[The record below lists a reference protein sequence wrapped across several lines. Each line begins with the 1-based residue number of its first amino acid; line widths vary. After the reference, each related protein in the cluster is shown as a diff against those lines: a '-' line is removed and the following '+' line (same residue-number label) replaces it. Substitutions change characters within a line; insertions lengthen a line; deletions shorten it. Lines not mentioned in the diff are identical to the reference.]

1 MESEIKSLTS
11 EEAKIK
17 FEPEVNSHIDS
28 INSLN
33 SPGVKYGL
41 KSNNSSF
48 SRFDLDPQTTIIS
61 GKIIDLYENVVVK
74 KEVDEDQSFWDFSIK
89 CELILDEIDI
99 KEEPLEKVDSKE
111 NTGFS
116 KCSKSEERISIKS
129 ALGSHEK
136 TVHIKD
142 SESIENEIIKR
153 KYVKKDY
160 HVCKICTIPFKGIK
174 TLQHHMKTKH
184 SKTYFC
190 SFCDT
195 KCQSEIELTRH
206 ILGNHGKRKKVSCE
220 YCKAVFSRSDTLE
233 RHRQDACLFSPNQ
246 REFYTSKVKPVDLA
260 DTKAM
265 KKDKYT
271 QYVLIRIIVKDDL
284 GKVNM
289 FCDTRKNLTL
299 ILILRRPQ
307 KLKEIFGGLLRLYEL
322 YKDHCALLISK
333 DKIFQLH

>member
-11 EEAKIK
+11 EEIKIK
-17 FEPEVNSHIDS
+17 FEPGVNSHIDS

-33 SPGVKYGL
+33 SPGVKCGL

-48 SRFDLDPQTTIIS
+48 SRFDLNPQTTIIS
-61 GKIIDLYENVVVK
+61 EKIIDLYENVVFK
-74 KEVDEDQSFWDFSIK
+74 KEVDEDQSFGDDSIK

-99 KEEPLEKVDSKE
+99 KEEPLEEINSKK

-129 ALGSHEK
+129 ALGSNEK
-136 TVHIKD
+136 TIHNKD
-142 SESIENEIIKR
+142 SESTENEIIKR
-153 KYVKKDY
+153 KYVRKDY

-184 SKTYFC
+184 CKTYFC

-195 KCQSEIELTRH
+195 KCQSEVELTRH

-233 RHRQDACLFSPNQ
+233 RHREEACLFNPNQ
-246 REFYTSKVKPVDLA
+246 REFYTSKFKLVDL
-260 DTKAM
+260 AM
-265 KKDKYT
+265 KKDKYI

-284 GKVNM
+284 
-289 FCDTRKNLTL
+289 DT
-299 ILILRRPQ
+299 
-307 KLKEIFGGLLRLYEL
+307 
-322 YKDHCALLISK
+322 
-333 DKIFQLH
+333 

>member
-1 MESEIKSLTS
+1 MESGIKSLTS

-17 FEPEVNSHIDS
+17 YEPEFNSHIDS

-41 KSNNSSF
+41 KSKNDSF
-48 SRFDLDPQTTIIS
+48 SRFDFDSQTTIVS

-74 KEVDEDQSFWDFSIK
+74 KEVDEDQSFMADSIK

-99 KEEPLEKVDSKE
+99 KEEPLEDINSKE
-111 NTGFS
+111 NTGFY
-116 KCSKSEERISIKS
+116 KCSKSEERNGIKS

-136 TVHIKD
+136 TIHKKD
-142 SESIENEIIKR
+142 SESTKNEIIKR

-160 HVCKICTIPFKGIK
+160 NVCKICTIPFKGIK

-184 SKTYFC
+184 CKTYFC

-233 RHRQDACLFSPNQ
+233 RHREDACLFSPNQ

-271 QYVLIRIIVKDDL
+271 QYVLSRIIVKDD
-284 GKVNM
+284 
-289 FCDTRKNLTL
+289 FR
-299 ILILRRPQ
+299 
-307 KLKEIFGGLLRLYEL
+307 
-322 YKDHCALLISK
+322 
-333 DKIFQLH
+333 

>member
-17 FEPEVNSHIDS
+17 FELEVNSHIDS

-41 KSNNSSF
+41 QSNNSSF
-48 SRFDLDPQTTIIS
+48 SRFDLDPQTTNIS

-74 KEVDEDQSFWDFSIK
+74 KEVDEDQSFLDDSSIK
-89 CELILDEIDI
+89 CELILDEINT
-99 KEEPLEKVDSKE
+99 KEEPPEEIDSKE

-116 KCSKSEERISIKS
+116 KCSKS
-129 ALGSHEK
+129 ALGSQEK
-136 TVHIKD
+136 TIHNKD
-142 SESIENEIIKR
+142 SESTENEIIKR

-174 TLQHHMKTKH
+174 TLQHHVKTKH

-233 RHRQDACLFSPNQ
+233 RHREEACPFSPNQ
-246 REFYTSKVKPVDLA
+246 REFYTSKVKPVYLA
-260 DTKAM
+260 DPKAM
-265 KKDKYT
+265 KKDKYI
-271 QYVLIRIIVKDDL
+271 QYDLIRIIIKDDFS
-284 GKVNM
+284 V
-289 FCDTRKNLTL
+289 
-299 ILILRRPQ
+299 
-307 KLKEIFGGLLRLYEL
+307 
-322 YKDHCALLISK
+322 
-333 DKIFQLH
+333 

>member
-1 MESEIKSLTS
+1 MESGIKSLTS

-28 INSLN
+28 INSVN
-33 SPGVKYGL
+33 SPGVKNGL
-41 KSNNSSF
+41 KSKNDSF
-48 SRFDLDPQTTIIS
+48 SRFDLDSQTTIVS

-74 KEVDEDQSFWDFSIK
+74 KEVDEDQSFWGDSIK

-99 KEEPLEKVDSKE
+99 KEEPLEDINSKE
-111 NTGFS
+111 NTGFY

-136 TVHIKD
+136 TIHKKD
-142 SESIENEIIKR
+142 SESTENEIIKR

-160 HVCKICTIPFKGIK
+160 NVCKICTIPFKGIK

-184 SKTYFC
+184 CKTYFC

-233 RHRQDACLFSPNQ
+233 RHREDACLFSPNQ

-271 QYVLIRIIVKDDL
+271 QYVLIRIIA
-284 GKVNM
+284 
-289 FCDTRKNLTL
+289 
-299 ILILRRPQ
+299 RR
-307 KLKEIFGGLLRLYEL
+307 L
-322 YKDHCALLISK
+322 
-333 DKIFQLH
+333 

>member
-11 EEAKIK
+11 EDAKIK

-28 INSLN
+28 IN

-48 SRFDLDPQTTIIS
+48 SRFDLEPQKTIIS
-61 GKIIDLYENVVVK
+61 GKIIHLYENVVVK
-74 KEVDEDQSFWDFSIK
+74 KEVDEDQSFLDDSSIK

-99 KEEPLEKVDSKE
+99 KEEPLEEINSKE

-136 TVHIKD
+136 TIHNKD
-142 SESIENEIIKR
+142 SESTENEIIKSG

-160 HVCKICTIPFKGIK
+160 HVCKICTIPFKGMK

-184 SKTYFC
+184 CKTYFC

-220 YCKAVFSRSDTLE
+220 YCKAIFSRSDTLE
-233 RHRQDACLFSPNQ
+233 RHREDACPFSPNQ

-265 KKDKYT
+265 KKDKYI
-271 QYVLIRIIVKDDL
+271 QYVLIRIIGKDDL
-284 GKVNM
+284 GIQVNQYIHLN
-289 FCDTRKNLTL
+289 FNIYSEKTT
-299 ILILRRPQ
+299 
-307 KLKEIFGGLLRLYEL
+307 
-322 YKDHCALLISK
+322 
-333 DKIFQLH
+333 KI

>member
-17 FEPEVNSHIDS
+17 FEPEVNYHIDS

-41 KSNNSSF
+41 TSNNNSF

-74 KEVDEDQSFWDFSIK
+74 KEVDEDQSFLDDSIK

-99 KEEPLEKVDSKE
+99 KEEPLEEINSKE

-136 TVHIKD
+136 TFHNKD

-233 RHRQDACLFSPNQ
+233 RHREDACLFSPNQ

-260 DTKAM
+260 DTKTM
-265 KKDKYT
+265 KKDKYIL
-271 QYVLIRIIVKDDL
+271 YVLIRIIVKGNL
-284 GKVNM
+284 G
-289 FCDTRKNLTL
+289 T
-299 ILILRRPQ
+299 
-307 KLKEIFGGLLRLYEL
+307 
-322 YKDHCALLISK
+322 
-333 DKIFQLH
+333 